1 MEAGGRTIRDSDLLP
16 TIFCFAFF
24 VSVALLGSG
33 DTPLLSDNQ
42 HYFFIAERAAAG
54 VPPHIS
60 QFDPKNALGMLLTA
74 AAIVTGRVIGI
85 DDIAASRI
93 VSIGAGALAVALVWP
108 LARRMT
114 GSRTAAWIAFVGM
127 MSLERF
133 MIMSVMGSQPKI
145 FLVAFLEASMLAL
158 GAGRVL
164 ASGAMAA
171 AAFLCWQPAGALLVT
186 GPLALILAREG
197 VRKVVAFALAA
208 ALPIV
213 AYEAYFLYH
222 GALAEQIEQAF
233 IFPSNYMESFPATL
247 HPVLR
252 RARWTFAVSQGV
264 DAKSIVPLVSL
275 VGLGLFWL
283 GMIRPRSR
291 TAAAFRGRADRIY
304 LVATAHV
311 ALLSCLVSFQGFPDR
326 FWLDPLMAIAAGW
339 VFSVMADRLSAL
351 IPAVSWHSFAR
362 ATCAAS
368 LLWMALAGRWD
379 FSRLDGLD
387 AQRRAADALGDLLDL
402 GYSVYSVGCTHLLAM
417 NHVGN
422 FSPYGFFFRGVEE
435 YLEVK
440 TDGRGYVPLREG
452 APPDIILLSRGK
464 YLQKQPWF
472 ERDYVRVKRDE
483 FSGQMIQVWLRADVL
498 SGRVNRGSPAREAAS
513 P

>member
-16 TIFCFAFF
+16 TIFCFAIF

-33 DTPLLSDNQ
+33 DAPLLSDNQ

-54 VPPHIS
+54 VPPHVS

-74 AAIVTGRVIGI
+74 AAILAGRVVGL
-85 DDIAASRI
+85 DDITASRI
-93 VSIGAGALAVALVWP
+93 ASVGAGALAVALVWP
-108 LARRMT
+108 LARRIT

-133 MIMSVMGSQPKI
+133 VIMSVMGSQPKI

-158 GAGRVL
+158 SAGRAL
-164 ASGAMAA
+164 TSGAMAA
-171 AAFLCWQPAGALLVT
+171 AAFLCWQPAAALLVT
-186 GPLALILAREG
+186 GPFALILARAG
-197 VRKVVAFALAA
+197 VRKIAAFAFAA

-213 AYEAYFLYH
+213 AYEAYFFYH

-233 IFPSNYMESFPATL
+233 VFPSKYMESFPATL
-247 HPVLR
+247 QPVLR

-275 VGLGLFWL
+275 VALGWFWL
-283 GMIRPRSR
+283 GVLRQHSR
-291 TAAAFRGRADRIY
+291 TAAAFHGRADRIY
-304 LVATAHV
+304 LVSTAHV
-311 ALLSCLVSFQGFPDR
+311 AMLSCLVSFQGFPDR
-326 FWLDPLMAIAAGW
+326 FWLDPLMAISAGW
-339 VFSVMADRLSAL
+339 VFSLIADRLAVA
-351 IPAVSWHSFAR
+351 IPAVSWHSFVR

-368 LLWMALAGRWD
+368 MLWMALAGRWD
-379 FSRLDGLD
+379 FSRLDGLE
-387 AQRRAADALGDLLDL
+387 AQRRAADALRGILES

-417 NHVGN
+417 NHVSN

-435 YLEVK
+435 YLDAK
-440 TDGRGYVPLREG
+440 TRGRGYLPLRDG
-452 APPDIILLSRGK
+452 APPDVILLSRGK
-464 YLQKQPWF
+464 YLQKQRWF

-498 SGRVNRGSPAREAAS
+498 SGRVSRGSREREAAS